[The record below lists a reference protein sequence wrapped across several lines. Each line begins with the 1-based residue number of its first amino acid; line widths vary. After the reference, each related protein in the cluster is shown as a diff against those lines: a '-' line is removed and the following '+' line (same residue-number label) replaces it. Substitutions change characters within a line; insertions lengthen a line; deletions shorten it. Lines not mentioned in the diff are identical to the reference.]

1 MGKRRILWIDD
12 EINSFGS
19 LVKILEEDYEVAT
32 AASGADGLE
41 QFDSATFD
49 LVILDEQMPG
59 MDGIAVLRELKERKQ
74 SIPVIM
80 LTQSEDNKM
89 AKTAVGLGIDEFKS
103 KPAKAIELMTSIQRL
118 LDQKAMMTDQM
129 RQACNSLYMKVSSG
143 IADCRTF
150 ADWAELY
157 KQIVEKEVAAE
168 EMSASDIAELYAQIR
183 EEANH
188 TFSKFVKDNYESWFS
203 GKPSD
208 TKPAIFSHQ
217 ILTQVVK
224 PHLAAGEKIALV
236 VIDNFRLDQWV
247 LFSKLLEEEYNIDTN
262 LYCSILPTATQF
274 SRNAIFAG
282 KLPQLIKKETPQFWV
297 DNSDNEEKLNGYER
311 DLLSFYF
318 ARQWPNKKCSYYKV
332 GLGEESGENYIKKF
346 GGYKDNDLNAVVF
359 SFVDAL
365 SHAAASNSVNR
376 KLLST
381 DASYRSVTLSW
392 LKHDVIKPIF
402 DIFAANGYKIIL
414 TTDHGTIKASKPV
427 DVTGTKDINSNM
439 RYKVD
444 KNIVIKDKAAL
455 KKVLDISKPGNIG
468 LPTQNPSDRFIFA
481 TNDDFF
487 VYPNDRND
495 FVSKFQGSFQHGGIS
510 LEEMILPL
518 VTITKK

>member
-19 LVKILEEDYEVAT
+19 LVNLLEDDYEVVT

-41 QFDSATFD
+41 QFDAATFD

-59 MDGIAVLRELKERKQ
+59 MDGIQVLRELKERKQ

-89 AKTAVGLGIDEFKS
+89 AKAAVGLGIDEFKS
-103 KPAKAIELMTSIQRL
+103 KPAKAIDLMTSIQRL

-129 RQACNSLYMKVSSG
+129 RQACNSLYMRVTGG
-143 IADCRTF
+143 IGDCRTF

-157 KQIVEKEVAAE
+157 RQIVEKEVAAE

-183 EEANH
+183 KEADAA
-188 TFSKFVKDNYESWFS
+188 FSKFVMANYENWFS
-203 GKPSD
+203 AKPSD
-208 TKPAIFSHQ
+208 TKPDVFSHQ
-217 ILTQVVK
+217 ILSKVVK
-224 PHLAAGEKIALV
+224 PLLAAGEKVALV

-247 LFSKLLEEEYNIDTN
+247 LFQKFLEPEYNINTD

-282 KLPQLIKKETPQFWV
+282 KMPQLIKKETPQYWL
-297 DNSDNEEKLNGYER
+297 DYAEKEESLNGSER
-311 DLLSFYF
+311 ELLSFYF
-318 ARQWPNKKCSYYKV
+318 SRQWPNKKCSYYKV
-332 GLGEESGENYIKKF
+332 GLGENSGENYLEKF

-365 SHAAASNSVNR
+365 SHTASVSSVNR
-376 KLLST
+376 KLLGT

-392 LKHDVIKPIF
+392 LKHDVIKPIL
-402 DIFAANGYKIIL
+402 DKMAANGYKIIL
-414 TTDHGTIKASKPV
+414 TTDHGTIKAAKPV
-427 DVTGTKDINSNM
+427 DVTGTGDINSNM
-439 RYKVD
+439 RYKLD
-444 KNIVIKDKAAL
+444 KNIVIKDKATL
-455 KKVLDISKPGNIG
+455 KKVLDIGKPANVG
-468 LPTQNPSDRFIFA
+468 LPTRNPSDRFIFA

-487 VYPNDRND
+487 VYPNNRND
-495 FVSKFQGSFQHGGIS
+495 FVNQFQGSFQHGGIS
-510 LEEMILPL
+510 LEEMVLPL
-518 VTITKK
+518 VTLTKK